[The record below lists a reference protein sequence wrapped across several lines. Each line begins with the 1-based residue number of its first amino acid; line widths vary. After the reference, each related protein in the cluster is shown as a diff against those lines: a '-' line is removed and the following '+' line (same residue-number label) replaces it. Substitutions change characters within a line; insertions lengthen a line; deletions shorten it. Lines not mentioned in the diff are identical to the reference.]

1 MVDRM
6 NTVVRNS
13 FRARAC
19 DNCRTRKIKCDKAI
33 PCSSCGALGIPC
45 RVAGISTTS
54 SSSASAP
61 EPRRNESSQYEQRF
75 EALQEQ
81 LAVINQTL
89 AQITQAAA
97 PGTTGSVSVPES
109 STHTTLPFEGQ
120 SSFHHETLLAKDAA
134 LSAISTSH
142 NSGLNDHVSAVL
154 SSLKNSLAEEHSS
167 PNSHPTEMGLPSSSQ
182 TSEPLLPVDLVVA
195 VVRAVKA
202 KPPFFLVSH
211 SWRDLLQVESLCQSI
226 YFPVNPVPAGSLTLL
241 YGLLY
246 YIIRDYLHDGH
257 PELAR
262 YDLSSSAKTCERRFY
277 LGLNSYELMADP
289 TIEKIQALLIGII
302 KAQEEFDIQR
312 CWTYLSLAFNLCQ
325 TIGLHRNSTTKGDPS
340 TLAETKRHAFWLLYT
355 IDKNISLNLG
365 FTSHFQDHDI
375 DADLFAP
382 SDHHQYRSWDL
393 MTLVTAEF
401 ATIQGRVYDELYSIS
416 ASRASDEK
424 RLDAI
429 EKLSLDLI
437 AVRDKLLAIDVSAG
451 LYADSL
457 HGMAACADF
466 ITYSVLTVIYRA
478 ETRPRNAMAI
488 SSRCY
493 EAATLALHS
502 HLKCFTYF
510 RGRQTHKQIEYVHWI
525 LLYPSFA
532 PFVIVFTHAITT
544 ASNAD
549 LTLLQ
554 ETVKSLDLIKGLSR
568 GSRHL
573 YTICEAFAR
582 AAQVLVESQQTLM
595 GLEQLQ
601 DGSLV
606 IPTTIDGPA
615 NISLPNVPWPED
627 TFDSTMSQEDISMFL
642 NDFIGANRSVMD
654 ILNSNYMNDTLG

>member
-1 MVDRM
+1 MS
-6 NTVVRNS
+6 TVARNS

-19 DNCRTRKIKCDKAI
+19 DNCRARKSGGMSRAI
-33 PCSSCGALGIPC
+33 SKPALKVPLHALEVDYDSS
-45 RVAGISTTS
+45 
-54 SSSASAP
+54 
-61 EPRRNESSQYEQRF
+61 EQRL

-89 AQITQAAA
+89 AQITQSAA
-97 PGTTGSVSVPES
+97 PGTTGLVSVPES
-109 STHTTLPFEGQ
+109 STHATLPFEGQ

-134 LSAISTSH
+134 LSAIATSH

-154 SSLKNSLAEEHSS
+154 SSLKNSLAEEHLS
-167 PNSHPTEMGLPSSSQ
+167 NNGQPTETNLPSSSPD
-182 TSEPLLPVDLVVA
+182 SKSLLPVDLVVA
-195 VVRAVKA
+195 VVRAVK
-202 KPPFFLVSH
+202 
-211 SWRDLLQVESLCQSI
+211 
-226 YFPVNPVPAGSLTLL
+226 
-241 YGLLY
+241 
-246 YIIRDYLHDGH
+246 
-257 PELAR
+257 
-262 YDLSSSAKTCERRFY
+262 
-277 LGLNSYELMADP
+277 GLNSYELMADP

-312 CWTYLSLAFNLCQ
+312 CWTYLSLAFNMCQ
-325 TIGLHRNSTTKGDPS
+325 TVGLHRSSTTKGDPS
-340 TLAETKRHAFWLLYT
+340 TLAETKRHVFWLLYT

-375 DADLFAP
+375 DTDLFTP

-424 RLDAI
+424 RLNAI
-429 EKLSLDLI
+429 EKLSVDLI

-549 LTLLQ
+549 LSLLQ

-595 GLEQLQ
+595 GLEQHQ

-606 IPTTIDGPA
+606 IPSTIDGPA

-654 ILNSNYMNDTLG
+654 ILNSNYMSDTLGEQPRT

>member
-1 MVDRM
+1 MKDI
-6 NTVVRNS
+6 
-13 FRARAC
+13 
-19 DNCRTRKIKCDKAI
+19 RTSR
-33 PCSSCGALGIPC
+33 
-45 RVAGISTTS
+45 
-54 SSSASAP
+54 
-61 EPRRNESSQYEQRF
+61 
-75 EALQEQ
+75 
-81 LAVINQTL
+81 
-89 AQITQAAA
+89 
-97 PGTTGSVSVPES
+97 
-109 STHTTLPFEGQ
+109 
-120 SSFHHETLLAKDAA
+120 
-134 LSAISTSH
+134 
-142 NSGLNDHVSAVL
+142 
-154 SSLKNSLAEEHSS
+154 
-167 PNSHPTEMGLPSSSQ
+167 
-182 TSEPLLPVDLVVA
+182 
-195 VVRAVKA
+195 
-202 KPPFFLVSH
+202 
-211 SWRDLLQVESLCQSI
+211 
-226 YFPVNPVPAGSLTLL
+226 
-241 YGLLY
+241 
-246 YIIRDYLHDGH
+246 
-257 PELAR
+257 
-262 YDLSSSAKTCERRFY
+262 
-277 LGLNSYELMADP
+277 GLNSYELMADP
-289 TIEKIQALLIGII
+289 TIEKIQSLLIGII

-312 CWTYLSLAFNLCQ
+312 CWTYLSLAFNMCQ
-325 TIGLHRNSTTKGDPS
+325 TIGLHRNSTTKGDAS
-340 TLAETKRHAFWLLYT
+340 TLAETKRHVFWLLYT

-375 DADLFAP
+375 DANLFTP

-416 ASRASDEK
+416 ASTASDEK
-424 RLDAI
+424 RLNTI
-429 EKLSLDLI
+429 EKLSVDLI

-549 LTLLQ
+549 LSLLQ

-595 GLEQLQ
+595 GLEQHQ

-606 IPTTIDGPA
+606 IPSTMDGPA

-627 TFDSTMSQEDISMFL
+627 TFDSTMSQDDISMFL

>member
-1 MVDRM
+1 MADR
-6 NTVVRNS
+6 VHSPARNS

-19 DNCRTRKIKCDKAI
+19 DNCRARKIKCDKTI
-33 PCSSCGALGIPC
+33 PCSSCGALGILC
-45 RVAGISTTS
+45 RVAGIS
-54 SSSASAP
+54 ASVP
-61 EPRRNESSQYEQRF
+61 EPRRNVSGQYEEKF
-75 EALQEQ
+75 DAIQEQ
-81 LAVINQTL
+81 LAVINQAL
-89 AQITQAAA
+89 VQITQ
-97 PGTTGSVSVPES
+97 PSTTPPTAGSVPVPVS
-109 STHTTLPFEGQ
+109 SSHATLPFEGQ

-134 LSAISTSH
+134 LSAISTSQ

-154 SSLKNSLAEEHSS
+154 SSLKNSLAKEHPS
-167 PNSHPTEMGLPSSSQ
+167 PDTQPTEKSVPLSSQ
-182 TSEPLLPVDLVVA
+182 GTESFLPVDLVVA
-195 VVRAVKA
+195 V
-202 KPPFFLVSH
+202 F
-211 SWRDLLQVESLCQSI
+211 DL
-226 YFPVNPVPAGSLTLL
+226 P
-241 YGLLY
+241 
-246 YIIRDYLHDGH
+246 
-257 PELAR
+257 
-262 YDLSSSAKTCERRFY
+262 SSAKLCESRFY
-277 LGLNSYELMADP
+277 LGLNSHELMADP
-289 TIEKIQALLIGII
+289 TLEKVQALLIGIF

-312 CWTYLSLAFNLCQ
+312 CWTYLSLAFNMCQ
-325 TIGLHRNSTTKGDPS
+325 TIGLHRNSTTKDDPF
-340 TLAETKRHAFWLLYT
+340 TLAETKRHVFWLLYT

-375 DADLFAP
+375 DADFFTP
-382 SDHHQYRSWDL
+382 SEHQQYRPWDL

-424 RLDAI
+424 RLSSI
-429 EKLSLDLI
+429 EKLSMDLI
-437 AVRDKLLAIDVSAG
+437 AVRDKLLAIDVSTG
-451 LYADSL
+451 LYAESL

-544 ASNAD
+544 ANNAD

-568 GSRHL
+568 GSTHL

-595 GLEQLQ
+595 GLEQHQ

-606 IPTTIDGPA
+606 IPTTTDGPA

-627 TFDSTMSQEDISMFL
+627 TFDSAMSQEDISMFL
-642 NDFIGANRSVMD
+642 NDFIGANRSVMN
-654 ILNSNYMNDTLG
+654 ILNMNYMNDTFN

>member
-1 MVDRM
+1 MADKSHSPA
-6 NTVVRNS
+6 RNS

-19 DNCRTRKIKCDKAI
+19 DNCRARKIKCDKAI

-45 RVAGISTTS
+45 RLAGVSTN
-54 SSSASAP
+54 AP
-61 EPRRNESSQYEQRF
+61 ELRRSGSGSGQYEQKF
-75 EALQEQ
+75 EAIHEQ

-89 AQITQAAA
+89 AQITSNQSSA
-97 PGTTGSVSVPES
+97 PTTAGSVSVPVS
-109 STHTTLPFEGQ
+109 SAHTTLPFEGQ
-120 SSFHHETLLAKDAA
+120 SSFHHETLLAKDAV
-134 LSAISTSH
+134 LSAVSSSQ
-142 NSGLNDHVSAVL
+142 NSGLTDHVSAVL
-154 SSLKNSLAEEHSS
+154 SSLKNSLAQEHLSS
-167 PNSHPTEMGLPSSSQ
+167 DSPSAERVSSSSQ
-182 TSEPLLPVDLVVA
+182 TSQPLLPVDLVVA
-195 VVRAVKA
+195 VVRVLKA

-226 YFPVNPVPAGSLTLL
+226 YFPLNPIPAGAVTLL

-246 YIIRDYLHDGH
+246 YIIRDYLHEGH
-257 PELAR
+257 PDLAR
-262 YDLSSSAKTCERRFY
+262 FDLSSNAKVCERRFY
-277 LGLNSYELMADP
+277 SGLNSYELMADP
-289 TIEKIQALLIGII
+289 TIEKVQALLIGII

-312 CWTYLSLAFNLCQ
+312 CWTYLSLAFNMCQ
-325 TIGLHRNSTTKGDPS
+325 TIGLHRNSTTRGDPS

-375 DADLFAP
+375 DTDFFAP
-382 SDHHQYRSWDL
+382 SDHQQYRPWDL

-401 ATIQGRVYDELYSIS
+401 ATIQGRVYDELYSIA
-416 ASRASDEK
+416 ASRATNEK
-424 RLDAI
+424 RLNAI
-429 EKLSLDLI
+429 EKLSMDLI

-510 RGRQTHKQIEYVHWI
+510 RGRQTHKQMEYVHWI

-544 ASNAD
+544 ANNAD
-549 LTLLQ
+549 LTLLR

-568 GSRHL
+568 GSQHL

-595 GLEQLQ
+595 GLEQRQ

-606 IPTTIDGPA
+606 IPTTNDGPA
-615 NISLPNVPWPED
+615 NISLPNVSWPED
-627 TFDSTMSQEDISMFL
+627 TFDSTMSQEDISTFL

-654 ILNSNYMNDTLG
+654 ILNSNYMNDILG

>member
-1 MVDRM
+1 MADR
-6 NTVVRNS
+6 THSLAKNS

-19 DNCRTRKIKCDKAI
+19 DNCRVRKIKCDKAV

-45 RVAGISTTS
+45 RLAGV
-54 SSSASAP
+54 SANVS
-61 EPRRNESSQYEQRF
+61 EPRRNVSGQYEQKF
-75 EALQEQ
+75 DAIQEQ
-81 LAVINQTL
+81 LAVINQVLT
-89 AQITQAAA
+89 QITQPSTTAA
-97 PGTTGSVSVPES
+97 GSVSVPVS
-109 STHTTLPFEGQ
+109 STHAALPFEGQ

-134 LSAISTSH
+134 LSAISTAH
-142 NSGLNDHVSAVL
+142 NTGLNDHVSAAL
-154 SSLKNSLAEEHSS
+154 SSLKNSLANEHPFS
-167 PNSHPTEMGLPSSSQ
+167 NDRPTEAGLVSSSHA
-182 TSEPLLPVDLVVA
+182 TEPFLPVDLVVA

-226 YFPVNPVPAGSLTLL
+226 YFPLNPVPIGSLTLL

-246 YIIRDYLHDGH
+246 YIIRDYLHEGH
-257 PELAR
+257 SDLSQF
-262 YDLSSSAKTCERRFY
+262 DLSSSANLCERRFY
-277 LGLNSYELMADP
+277 SGLNSYEMMADP

-312 CWTYLSLAFNLCQ
+312 CWTYLSLAFNMCQ
-325 TIGLHRNSTTKGDPS
+325 TIGLHRDSTTKGDS
-340 TLAETKRHAFWLLYT
+340 SALAETKRHVFWSLYT

-375 DADLFAP
+375 DTALFAP
-382 SDHHQYRSWDL
+382 SDHEQYRPWDL
-393 MTLVTAEF
+393 MTLVTLEF
-401 ATIQGRVYDELYSIS
+401 ATIQGRVYDELYSVS
-416 ASRASDEK
+416 ASRASDQE
-424 RLDAI
+424 RLNAI
-429 EKLSLDLI
+429 EKLALDLI
-437 AVRDKLLAIDVSAG
+437 AVRDKLLAIDVSPG

-493 EAATLALHS
+493 EASTLALHS
-502 HLKCFTYF
+502 HLKCFNYF

-544 ASNAD
+544 ANNAD
-549 LTLLQ
+549 LSLLQ

-595 GLEQLQ
+595 GLEQHQ

-606 IPTTIDGPA
+606 IPATINGPA
-615 NISLPNVPWPED
+615 NISLPDVSWPED
-627 TFDSTMSQEDISMFL
+627 TFDSTMSQADISMFL

>member
-1 MVDRM
+1 MADGTHSLVK
-6 NTVVRNS
+6 NS
-13 FRARAC
+13 FRARAEC
-19 DNCRTRKIKCDKAI
+19 DNCRVRKIKCDKAV

-45 RVAGISTTS
+45 RLAGISANVS
-54 SSSASAP
+54 
-61 EPRRNESSQYEQRF
+61 EPRRNVSGQYEQKF
-75 EALQEQ
+75 DAIQEQ
-81 LAVINQTL
+81 LTVIYQTL
-89 AQITQAAA
+89 AQITQSSTTAA
-97 PGTTGSVSVPES
+97 GSVAVPVS
-109 STHTTLPFEGQ
+109 STHTALPFEGQ

-134 LSAISTSH
+134 LSAISTTQ
-142 NSGLNDHVSAVL
+142 NSGLSDNVSAAL
-154 SSLKNSLAEEHSS
+154 SSLKNSLAKEH
-167 PNSHPTEMGLPSSSQ
+167 PFSHEQPTEAGLVSTSQ
-182 TSEPLLPVDLVVA
+182 TTEPFLPVDIVVS

-211 SWRDLLQVESLCQSI
+211 SWRDFMQVESLCQSI
-226 YFPVNPVPAGSLTLL
+226 YFPLNPVPVGSLTLL

-246 YIIRDYLHDGH
+246 YIIRDYLHEGH
-257 PELAR
+257 PDLSR
-262 YDLSSSAKTCERRFY
+262 FDLSSIAKLCEHRFY
-277 LGLNSYELMADP
+277 SGLNSYEMIADP

-312 CWTYLSLAFNLCQ
+312 CWTYLSLAFNMCQ
-325 TIGLHRNSTTKGDPS
+325 TIGLHRNCTTKSDS
-340 TLAETKRHAFWLLYT
+340 SALAETKRHVFWSLYT

-365 FTSHFQDHDI
+365 FASHFQDHDI
-375 DADLFAP
+375 DTELFAP
-382 SDHHQYRSWDL
+382 SNHEQYRSWDL
-393 MTLVTAEF
+393 MTLVTVQF
-401 ATIQGRVYDELYSIS
+401 ATIQGRVYDDLYSAS
-416 ASRASDEK
+416 AARASDQE
-424 RLDAI
+424 RLSAI
-429 EKLSLDLI
+429 EKLALDLI
-437 AVRDKLLAIDVSAG
+437 VVRDKLLAIDVSAG

-502 HLKCFTYF
+502 HLKCFNYF

-544 ASNAD
+544 ANNAD

-554 ETVKSLDLIKGLSR
+554 ETVKSLDLIKGLSH

-595 GLEQLQ
+595 GLEQHQ

-606 IPTTIDGPA
+606 IPTTINGPA
-615 NISLPNVPWPED
+615 NISLPDVSWPED
-627 TFDSTMSQEDISMFL
+627 TFDSTMSQADISMFL

-654 ILNSNYMNDTLG
+654 ILNSNYMNDPVG